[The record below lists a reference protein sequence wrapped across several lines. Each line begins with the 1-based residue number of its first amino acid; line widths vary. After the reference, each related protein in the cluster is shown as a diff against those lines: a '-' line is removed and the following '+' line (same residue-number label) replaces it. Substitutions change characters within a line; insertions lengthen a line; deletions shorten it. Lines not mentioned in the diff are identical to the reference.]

1 MEKVIKVSLIIATT
15 LIVLALI
22 GVYTAFQLSPGAQSN
37 VITANGMSEIT
48 VVPDKVSLYFNVET
62 KGIDSKTANNKNSE
76 IVDNL
81 ITALVKEGFNRA
93 DIQTTGFDVFE
104 DFEWTQSG
112 RKSLGYKA
120 VHTIVVKMSTSN
132 TDKIGSVID
141 AGIDANATLSYIN
154 FELSQELENTYK
166 AQAIKLAAEDARIK
180 AQSMAD
186 GLDKSLGKLVSVS
199 DSSFNYYPWRMY
211 DYAVGATSAEN
222 ALSAK
227 AATTS
232 IQPSEQT
239 ISAQVSVVYKIN

>member
-1 MEKVIKVSLIIATT
+1 MEKAIKISLIIAVT

-22 GVYTAFQLSPGAQSN
+22 GVYTAFQLSPSAQSN

-62 KGIDSKTANNKNSE
+62 KGADSKTANDKNAE

-81 ITALVKEGFNRA
+81 ITALVKQGFNRA
-93 DIQTTGFDVFE
+93 DIQTTGFNIYE
-104 DFEWTQSG
+104 DFEWTTSG
-112 RKSLGYKA
+112 RHSLGYKA
-120 VHTIVVKMSTSN
+120 VHTVVVKMPTSN
-132 TDKIGSVID
+132 TDKIGSAID
-141 AGIDANATLSYIN
+141 AGVGANAVLSYIN

-166 AQAIKLAAEDARIK
+166 AQAIKLAAEDAKAK

-199 DSSFNYYPWRMY
+199 DSSFNYAPWRMY
-211 DYAVGATSAEN
+211 DYAAGATMSEN
-222 ALSAK
+222 ADSAK
-227 AATTS
+227 VAATN